1 MSIYAVNTF
10 CRRVALDADL
20 RRRLVDDPAGAL
32 RSARPPLSQ
41 QEIEALM
48 AGDVGTLSR
57 LGANHFLLH
66 QLGRWKVLGL
76 DLPSYAQRIRDEH
89 RAERQARR

>member
-1 MSIYAVNTF
+1 MSVYAVDSF
-10 CRRVALDADL
+10 CRRVVLDAEL
-20 RRRLVDDPAGAL
+20 RRRLGDDPAAAL
-32 RSARPPLSQ
+32 RDARPPLSE
-41 QEIEALM
+41 QEIDALR

-66 QLGRWKVLGL
+66 QLGRWRVLGL

-89 RAERQARR
+89 RAERSERR